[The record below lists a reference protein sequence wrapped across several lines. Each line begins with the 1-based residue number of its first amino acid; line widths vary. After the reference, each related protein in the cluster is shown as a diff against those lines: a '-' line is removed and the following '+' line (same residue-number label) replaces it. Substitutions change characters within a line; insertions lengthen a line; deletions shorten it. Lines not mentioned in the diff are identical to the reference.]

1 MKIFAAA
8 PAISFI
14 TASAAAAGVG
24 VGLYGGAAL
33 PVGGLASSDLGYFNW
48 LIQDN
53 PGSEHDLV
61 DVQGLT
67 LTGGDAAP
75 CPAAGVKLLVDVA
88 AWLDVEAGAFYRF
101 NRSRHAN
108 AKSAVESAEA
118 KITGALAGANFKRDL
133 GPFHARV
140 GGGAGYYF
148 TEVSLYASGEGR
160 SGFVYSRVYTLDKS
174 VAFSAPGGFVSAAL
188 SYPLSEKIST
198 DLTSRYHRVANGG
211 VYDVRVHE
219 TYGYEPYYEHE
230 YVFETPLRK
239 AYDDQFVD
247 ILVGVTYR
255 VL

>member
-24 VGLYGGAAL
+24 LGLYGGAAL
-33 PVGGLASSDLGYFNW
+33 PVGGLGSSDLGYFNW
-48 LIQDN
+48 LSQDN

-61 DVQGLT
+61 DIRGLT
-67 LTGGDAAP
+67 LSGADAAP

-88 AWLDVEAGAFYRF
+88 RWLDVEAGAFYQF
-101 NRSRHAN
+101 NRSRHSN
-108 AKSAVESAEA
+108 AKSAFESAEA
-118 KITGALAGANFKRDL
+118 EITGALAGVNLKREL
-133 GPFHARV
+133 GPFRARV

-148 TEVSLYASGEGR
+148 AKVSLYASGECR

-188 SYPLSEKIST
+188 SYPLSEKISM

-211 VYDVRVHE
+211 TYDVRVHE

-230 YVFETPLRK
+230 YVFDTPLHK

-247 ILVGVTYR
+247 IAAGLTYR

>member
-1 MKIFAAA
+1 LTLKVLLLATTTATAAFAA
-8 PAISFI
+8 SL
-14 TASAAAAGVG
+14 S

-61 DVQGLT
+61 DIQGLT
-67 LTGGDAAP
+67 LTGADAAP
-75 CPAAGVKLLVDVA
+75 CPVAGAKLLVDVA
-88 AWLDVEAGAFYRF
+88 AWLDVEAGAFYQF
-101 NRSRHAN
+101 NRSRRSN

-118 KITGALAGANFKRDL
+118 KIIGALAGANIKREL
-133 GPFHARV
+133 GPFRARV

-148 TEVSLYASGEGR
+148 TEISLYASGEGR

-174 VAFSAPGGFVSAAL
+174 VGFYAPGGFVSAAL
-188 SYPLSEKIST
+188 SYPLSEKISM
-198 DLTSRYHRVANGG
+198 DFSSRYHRVANGG

-230 YVFETPLRK
+230 YVFDTPVHK
-239 AYDDQFVD
+239 AYDDQFVE
-247 ILVGVTYR
+247 ISLGLAYR

>member
-1 MKIFAAA
+1 MKVLLLATTTATSAFAV
-8 PAISFI
+8 SL
-14 TASAAAAGVG
+14 S

-61 DVQGLT
+61 DIQGLT
-67 LTGGDAAP
+67 LTGADATL
-75 CPAAGVKLLVDVA
+75 CPVAGAKFMVDVTR
-88 AWLDVEAGAFYRF
+88 WLDVEAGAFYQF
-101 NRSRHAN
+101 NRSPRSN

-118 KITGALAGANFKRDL
+118 KIIGALAGANFKREL
-133 GPFHARV
+133 GPFRARV
-140 GGGAGYYF
+140 GGGAGLYV
-148 TEVSLYASGEGR
+148 EELSLYANGEGR

-174 VAFSAPGGFVSAAL
+174 VAVSGPGGFVSAGL
-188 SYPLSEKIST
+188 SYPLSEKISM
-198 DLTSRYHRVANGG
+198 DFTSRYHRLANRGD
-211 VYDVRVHE
+211 YDVRVHE

-230 YVFETPLRK
+230 YVFDTPVHK
-239 AYDDQFVD
+239 AYVDQFLD